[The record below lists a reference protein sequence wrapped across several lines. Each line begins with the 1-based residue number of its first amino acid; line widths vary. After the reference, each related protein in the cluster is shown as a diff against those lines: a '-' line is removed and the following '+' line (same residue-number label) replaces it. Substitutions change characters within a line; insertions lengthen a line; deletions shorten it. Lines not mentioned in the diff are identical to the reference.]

1 MATGW
6 FSKRITFNKY
16 VFSSEGKDLLEVL
29 GNEEII
35 LEWVEY
41 DIFISNNRYFTI
53 YRSRARP
60 WSRELQKILCPEEIK
75 FHETYTSIPTVTRK
89 LKKWTQYN
97 EKQAI
102 RRLVLDRPSH
112 DVAINYF
119 KNQQW
124 AELVQNYDVCPIEL
138 SVYLGNEHQLVYEAF
153 MNHEF
158 IKCMKRYCTVWI
170 DDEQASIPILYQS
183 GELCKDK
190 MIEDEKIKTRT
201 KKDDA
206 DPNYISA
213 DVALKW
219 AVEATPKNFNR
230 PTYPSWHRF
239 INQRVIPKFQFPI
252 VAPVWGTPNRIRKEI
267 DKRYEDGNMI
277 AKAAAPFIKPNEPY
291 IWVNCYTHGLTVKVK
306 ETFTVKDTEDRKE
319 IKWHKGQV
327 FNLRESDYLI
337 GNYVCNG
344 TLISFEDVYTKF
356 ENCHPCTYEMICE
369 IQQGS
374 SNIVLCT
381 DFNTPNWVF
390 IDANHAAQEK
400 QLLCIHLLNN

>member
-6 FSKRITFNKY
+6 FSKRLAFNKY
-16 VFSSEGKDLLEVL
+16 VFSSEGKDSIEVL
-29 GNEEII
+29 GNEEVI

-75 FHETYTSIPTVTRK
+75 FHETHTSIPAVTRN
-89 LKKWTQYN
+89 LKKWTEYN

-102 RRLVLDRPSH
+102 KRLVLDRPSH
-112 DVAINYF
+112 EPAINMF
-119 KNQQW
+119 KGQQW
-124 AELVQNYDVCPIEL
+124 NELVQNYDVCPIEL
-138 SVYLGNEHQLVYEAF
+138 SVYLGNENGLVYEAF

-190 MIEDEKIKTRT
+190 MVEDGKIQTRT

-213 DVALKW
+213 EVALKW
-219 AVEATPKNFNR
+219 AVESTPKNFHKA
-230 PTYPSWHRF
+230 TYPSWHRF
-239 INQRVIPKFQFPI
+239 IDHRIVPKFQFPI
-252 VAPVWGTPNRIRKEI
+252 TSPVWGTANRIRKEI
-267 DKRYEDGNMI
+267 DKRYDDGNMV
-277 AKAAAPFIKPNEPY
+277 AKAAAPFLKPNEPY
-291 IWVNCYTHGLTVKVK
+291 IWINCYTHGLTVKVK
-306 ETFTVKDTEDRKE
+306 ETFTKE
-319 IKWHKGQV
+319 EITLKKGQV
-327 FNLRESDYLI
+327 LNIRESSYLD
-337 GNYVCNG
+337 GNYVCG
-344 TLISFEDVYTKF
+344 GITIPFEEAFTKF
-356 ENCHPCTYEMICE
+356 KNCHPCTYEMICE
-369 IQQGS
+369 IAPGS

-381 DFNTPNWVF
+381 DFNTPNWVV
-390 IDANHAAQEK
+390 IDANYAAQEK
-400 QLLCIHLLNN
+400 QLICIHLLNN